1 MYLLENCLY
10 NISRKMRLV
19 NKVKMQWMLGKWE
32 KTNMVTENND
42 STQDFFNIAIRYFQ
56 ILVIIK

>member
-32 KTNMVTENND
+32 KTNMVTEND
-42 STQDFFNIAIRYFQ
+42 SKQDFFNIAIRYFQ